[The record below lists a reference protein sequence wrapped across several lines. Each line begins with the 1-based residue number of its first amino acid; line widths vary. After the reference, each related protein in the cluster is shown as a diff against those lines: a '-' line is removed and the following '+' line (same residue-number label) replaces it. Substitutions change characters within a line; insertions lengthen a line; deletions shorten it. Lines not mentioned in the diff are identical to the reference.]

1 VTEPERLFRP
11 ENELEEALAA
21 SAREHDLAP
30 LLGALAEAEVFL
42 PTPEQVPDAS
52 GNLPLPTFERE
63 GKTYVP
69 VFTSAAQLARF
80 APDGTPFVRISGRA
94 LATFWPAECSLVFN
108 PGGDLGAVLTPEQ
121 VAQVLEAP
129 PPDRALAI
137 GEPREE
143 PEELLEAIRRF
154 AEGRPE
160 IEAAYRGLLV
170 RRGGVPEIVVGL
182 ELAPGADETA
192 VIAEAARAA
201 GVESVALVPLRRD
214 AAQSDVARYLLE
226 KTEPFYRRQA
236 AT

>member
-21 SAREHDLAP
+21 SAREHDVAP
-30 LLGALAEAEVFL
+30 LLSALAEADVFL
-42 PTPEQVPDAS
+42 PAPEQVPDAS
-52 GNLPLPTFERE
+52 GNLQLPTIEHE
-63 GKTYVP
+63 GTTYVP
-69 VFTSAAQLARF
+69 VFTSAAQLARS
-80 APDGTPFVRISGRA
+80 APDGTRFVRIAGRA
-94 LATFWPAECSLVFN
+94 LATFWPPECSLVLN
-108 PGGDLGAVLTPEQ
+108 PGGDLGAVLSPEQ
-121 VAQVLEAP
+121 VAEVLEAP

-170 RRGGVPEIVVGL
+170 RRGGVPENVVGL
-182 ELAPGADETA
+182 ELTSGADETA
-192 VIAEAARAA
+192 VMAEAARAA

-214 AAQSDVARYLLE
+214 GPQSDVTRFLLE
-226 KTEPFYRRQA
+226 RTEPFYRA
-236 AT
+236 